1 MNKKKAVGIAINQC
15 GFSGCRVRSSVKTGR
30 ATGTSPVTGL
40 VPVARPVLLGVLGRM
55 VDIAL
60 LSDDRRLT
68 FVLAG

>member
-1 MNKKKAVGIAINQC
+1 
-15 GFSGCRVRSSVKTGR
+15 
-30 ATGTSPVTGL
+30 VTGL